1 MFSTT
6 ALCSL
11 VVFTPL
17 ADSLTPELL
26 VDVSSV
32 ESRINEFTMKNGL
45 QVIHYFDSSAP
56 VVSVNVYYQ
65 VGSYDEPPGL
75 TGISHM
81 VEHMTFKH
89 TNIYQP
95 GDFDR
100 LLDSVGANN
109 NGFTSTYYTGYYE
122 ILAKERWELALKLE
136 AARMHRCIFP
146 DSEFASEHQ
155 VVAEERRLQDNRPT
169 SVFWEQFE
177 AVAYLAHPH
186 RNPTIG
192 WANDVENF
200 TVGKVRE
207 WYKKYYNPANAVL
220 VITGDVRWEEVK
232 TKVEKYFGKIKG
244 KIVPRKNFYN
254 IEPPPSGERRL
265 ILRKRVNVPRL
276 LIAFPTPGNR
286 DSLYIVGNIVA
297 SILGQGRNSRLYR
310 TLIIDSSLATSVS
323 AWNSVERDPGL
334 LEIMVTPK
342 DESLIPRIENIVNV
356 ELKNMAT
363 ELISE
368 YELQRIKNQTIA
380 ASFFERDDISDIA
393 WLLATSQINAG
404 NWRDFLLQIERI
416 EKTTTSQVREFGR
429 KYLTEQRR
437 IVGILISDKEAR

>member
-1 MFSTT
+1 MLSTT
-6 ALCSL
+6 VLCL
-11 VVFTPL
+11 LLVFTPL
-17 ADSLTPELL
+17 ADSLTPGL
-26 VDVSSV
+26 SV
-32 ESRINEFTMKNGL
+32 EVPSIESRISEFTLKNGL
-45 QVIHYFDSSAP
+45 HVIHYFDSSAP

-65 VGSYDEPPGL
+65 VGSYDEQPGL

-81 VEHMTFKH
+81 VEHMSFKH
-89 TNIYQP
+89 TDIYQP

-100 LLDSVGANN
+100 MLDSVGANN

-122 ILAKERWELALKLE
+122 VLAKKHWELALKLE

-186 RNPTIG
+186 RNPAIG

-220 VITGDVRWEEVK
+220 VIAGDVRLEEVK
-232 TKVEKYFGKIKG
+232 TKVEKYFGRIKG
-244 KIVPRKNFYN
+244 RIVTRKSFYN
-254 IEPPPSGERRL
+254 IEPPSSGERRL
-265 ILRKRVNVPRL
+265 ILRKRINVPRL

-286 DSLYIVGNIVA
+286 DSLYIVGDIVA
-297 SILGQGRNSRLYR
+297 SILGRGRNSRLYR
-310 TLIIDSSLATSVS
+310 KLIIDSALATSVS

-334 LEIMVTPK
+334 LEIIVTPK
-342 DESLIPRIENIVNV
+342 DESLIPRIENIINA

-363 ELISE
+363 ELVSE
-368 YELQRIKNQTIA
+368 HELQRVKNQTIT
-380 ASFFERDDISDIA
+380 ASLFERDDISDIA
-393 WLLATSQINAG
+393 WYLATSQINAG
-404 NWRDFLLQIERI
+404 NWRDFLIQMERI
-416 EKTTTSQVREFGR
+416 EKITTSQVQEFCR